1 MLTIYRTD
9 HGVCRKL
16 KKPEAG
22 CWICLTSPTSHELD
36 DVSLHYDVDPA
47 DLRAALDEEEASR
60 IELEDD
66 YTLIL
71 VDVPIVERRNDE
83 EAYTTIPLGI
93 ILVRELLITVCS
105 DDVPILADF
114 AVNKVKQFSTKKR
127 MRFVY
132 QILFR
137 TASTYQRILRVID
150 KRRVD
155 IESRFDESSTEIN
168 DMIALHE
175 LETTLVYFETSLR
188 GNEVV
193 LNRLSL
199 YKRIDQFPE
208 DTELLDDVIIENKQA
223 IEMAVIYK
231 DVISGTRELLST
243 IEDSRLNNAMKFLT
257 SITLV
262 MAIPTIVS
270 GFYGMN
276 VPLPLSKWAHSFSFL
291 TILTIAV
298 CVIVLLILK
307 KKHML

>member
-1 MLTIYRTD
+1 MLTIYKTD
-9 HGVCRKL
+9 HGVCHKIP
-16 KKPEAG
+16 KAETG
-22 CWICLTSPTSHELD
+22 CWIDLCEPSSKELD
-36 DVSLHYDVDPA
+36 EISLDFDIEPD

-60 IELEDD
+60 IVLEDD
-66 YTLIL
+66 YTMIL

-83 EAYTTIPLGI
+83 DVYTTIPLGI
-93 ILVRELLITVCS
+93 ILVADSVITVCMTQTS
-105 DDVPILADF
+105 ILADF
-114 AVNKVKQFSTKKR
+114 QNNRVKQFSSKKR

-137 TASTYQRILRVID
+137 TASTYQRTLRVID
-150 KRRVD
+150 KKRVD
-155 IESRFDESSTEIN
+155 IESRFDEDDTKIN

-175 LETTLVYFETSLR
+175 LESTLVYFETSLR

-199 YKRIDQFPE
+199 YKRIDQYPE
-208 DTELLDDVIIENKQA
+208 DMELLDDVIIENKQA
-223 IEMAVIYK
+223 IEMATIYK

-243 IEDSRLNNAMKFLT
+243 IVDSRLNNMMKFLT

-276 VPLPLSKWAHSFSFL
+276 VPLPKYSFGELTVL
-291 TILTIAV
+291 TIVV
-298 CVIVLLILK
+298 CIVSLIILK
-307 KKHML
+307 RKKML